1 MKKRVLLVDDS
12 AAIVKQ
18 LQKIL
23 EDSGI
28 FEVIGHSKK
37 KRGGEKKKKK
47 TYKQHTISIH
57 ITY

>member
-1 MKKRVLLVDDS
+1 MRKRVLLVDDS

-28 FEVIGHSKK
+28 FEVIGHAKNGIEGIKLYTSL
-37 KRGGEKKKKK
+37 
-47 TYKQHTISIH
+47 
-57 ITY
+57 